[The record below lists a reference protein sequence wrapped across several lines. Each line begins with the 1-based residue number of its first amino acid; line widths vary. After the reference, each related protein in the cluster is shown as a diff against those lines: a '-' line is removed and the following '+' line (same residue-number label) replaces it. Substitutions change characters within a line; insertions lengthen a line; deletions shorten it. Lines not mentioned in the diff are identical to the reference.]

1 MRRVALAL
9 VLACCVAGTARA
21 APAPRLVI
29 EGDRVLA
36 GVRILAPRAAVEARL
51 GAPDSARRSGMYT
64 CRLVWKRLGLTMLLI
79 DLSEGRPCRA
89 GLFQS
94 ATVTSR
100 AWRTVKGL
108 RVGSTT
114 AQLRAL
120 YPAARFRDVGFAP
133 YRGWWIVPRR
143 TCVEVGAQPYPGL
156 LARVSGGRVTA
167 LVLQVT
173 ACE

>member
-1 MRRVALAL
+1 MLRWLAVAVALAC
-9 VLACCVAGTARA
+9 LAGSARA
-21 APAPRLVI
+21 APAPRLVL

-51 GAPDSARRSGMYT
+51 GAPDSVRRTGMYS
-64 CRLVWKRLGLTMLLI
+64 CRLVWKRLGLTLSLI

-94 ATVTSR
+94 ATITSSR
-100 AWRTVKGL
+100 WRTVKGL
-108 RVGSTT
+108 RVGSPL
-114 AQLRAL
+114 ARLRAL

-133 YRGWWIVPRR
+133 YRGWWLVTRR

-156 LARVSGGRVTA
+156 LARVSGGRVSA
-167 LVLQVT
+167 LVQLVT